1 MQQNRFRSITQIEDS
16 HLFIAIELLQGF
28 MFALF
33 IGGNCSFVYQIL
45 LLLKV
50 EFACVMNLYVFWFL
64 CLSVTFGMKKTLQFN
79 LSSAE

>member
-50 EFACVMNLYVFWFL
+50 EFTCVMNLCFLVPVPVSHFWYEKD
-64 CLSVTFGMKKTLQFN
+64 T
-79 LSSAE
+79 AI